1 MIGQTISHYHIVE
14 KLGGGGMGVVYK
26 AEDTRLDRFVA
37 LKFLPEDVAQ
47 DRQALERFRREARA
61 ASALNHPNICTIHDI
76 GEQDGQ
82 AFIAM
87 EFLEGMT
94 LKHRIAGRPLETDLL
109 LSLSIEIADALDA
122 AHSAGIIHRDIKPA
136 NIFITKRGHA
146 KVLDFG
152 LAKKSEPGEKRE
164 SDSGSDDPT
173 LGEKDLTSKN
183 STLGTV
189 NYMSPEQVAGK
200 PLDARTD
207 LFSFGVTLYEMA
219 SGHLPFERETTG
231 ATFGAILHE
240 GAELPSHWNPQL
252 PPKLDEIISKA
263 LEKDRTLRYQHA
275 SEMRSDLQ
283 RLKRDTDSG
292 KSAAVTESA
301 HWRPVEKPR
310 SRAGRKVLLGLT
322 GVLVVTALLLGLN
335 AVSGW
340 RERLLGKEAGAR
352 IHSLAVLPLANLS
365 GDPEQEYFADGMT
378 EELITDLSKIGSLK
392 VISRTSVMRYKD
404 ARKPL
409 REIGREL
416 GVEGVIEGS
425 VRRVGDRVRITA
437 QLIYAPSDTHLWAES
452 YDRDL
457 HDVLQLQG
465 EVAQVIANEVNA
477 KVTPQEQAGLSGK
490 RPVDPEAYQ
499 AYLQGRYYW
508 NKRTEEDIRKAIV
521 YFQQAINKD
530 PNYALAYAG
539 LADSYLVLSLYS
551 SAPWQDT
558 YRQAKAAATK
568 ALEIDD
574 NLAEAHATLA
584 STRAGEQW
592 DLAGALTELAR
603 AIQLSPNYATGHQWY
618 AEYLIC
624 SGDSEKAIAEIR
636 RAQDLDPLSLVI
648 NSTYGSILFQARRYD
663 EALAQARK
671 TLGMDANFYLGHQLL
686 AEVYEQRGMFEEAIT
701 ERQRAATLAGES
713 AEEVGRRALL
723 LRSAYARK
731 GAQAYWQERLQ
742 LAMKDAKQSKDL
754 PYELTDSSPYRLA
767 VLNARAGRNEAA
779 IGLLQKALNER
790 DFGLYYLK
798 TAPALDGLRSDPRV
812 ASLMLR
818 IGVTQNQ

>member
-47 DRQALERFRREARA
+47 DRQALERFRREAKA

-76 GEQDGQ
+76 GEGNGK

-87 EFLEGMT
+87 EFLDGMM
-94 LKHRIAGRPLETDLL
+94 LKYRIAGRPLETEMF

-152 LAKKSEPGEKRE
+152 LAKKSDPGEKRE

-173 LGEKDLTSKN
+173 LGEKDLTTKN

-292 KSAAVTESA
+292 KSAAMTESA
-301 HWRPVEKPR
+301 PWRSVEKPR

-322 GVLVVTALLLGLN
+322 GVLAVTAVLLGLN
-335 AVSGW
+335 AVNGW
-340 RERLLGKEAGAR
+340 RERLWGTEAGAQ

-365 GDPEQEYFADGMT
+365 GDAEQEYFADGMT
-378 EELITDLSKIGSLK
+378 EDLITDLSKIGSLK
-392 VISRTSVMRYKD
+392 VISRTSVMQYKN

-409 REIGREL
+409 RQIGREL
-416 GVEGVIEGS
+416 GVDGVIEGS
-425 VRRVGDRVRITA
+425 VQRAGNRVRITA
-437 QLIYAPSDTHLWAES
+437 QLIYAPSDKHLWAES

-457 HDVLQLQG
+457 HDVLKLQG
-465 EVAQVIANEVNA
+465 EVAQAIANEVNA
-477 KVTPQEQAGLSGK
+477 KVTPQEQARLSGK
-490 RPVDPEAYQ
+490 RPIDPEAYQ
-499 AYLQGRYYW
+499 AYLQGRFYW
-508 NKRTEEDIRKAIV
+508 NKRTEEDIRKAIG

-551 SAPWQDT
+551 SASWQDT

-574 NLAEAHATLA
+574 SLAEAHAALA

-603 AIQLSPNYATGHQWY
+603 AIQLNPNYATGHQWY

-624 SGDSEKAIAEIR
+624 SGDADRAIAEIR
-636 RAQDLDPLSLVI
+636 RAQQLDPLSLVI
-648 NSTYGSILFQARRYD
+648 NSTYGRILFQARRYD
-663 EALAQARK
+663 DALAQARK
-671 TLGMDANFYLGHQLL
+671 TLEMDANFYSGHQLL
-686 AEVYEQRGMFEEAIT
+686 AEVYEQRGMYEEAVT

-713 AEEVGRRALL
+713 AEEAGRRALIL
-723 LRSAYARK
+723 GSAYASNGAK
-731 GAQAYWQERLQ
+731 GYWEQRLQ
-742 LAMKDAKQSKDL
+742 LALKDARQSKDL

-767 VLNARAGRNEAA
+767 VLNAQAGRNEAA
-779 IGLLQKALNER
+779 IGLLQKAFNEA

-818 IGVTQNQ
+818 IGVTQNR